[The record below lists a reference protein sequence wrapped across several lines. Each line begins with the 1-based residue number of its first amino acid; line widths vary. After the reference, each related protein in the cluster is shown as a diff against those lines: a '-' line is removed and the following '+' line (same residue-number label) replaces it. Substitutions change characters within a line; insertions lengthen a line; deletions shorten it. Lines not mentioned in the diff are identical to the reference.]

1 MTKQEAI
8 KHLEFLKIAAE
19 IQAKPERVET
29 EALDM
34 AIEVLKGTKAF
45 CEIRFDKD
53 EMQRSVDNAKE
64 EIKEGIIAGFIDD
77 MNEIHQKLWDV
88 DISAPNILEY
98 REHYKQIQDIRKV
111 VSEKLKKYQEVE
123 SEEKE

>member
-1 MTKQEAI
+1 MKKEEAI

-45 CEIRFDKD
+45 CEIRYDKD
-53 EMQRSVDNAKE
+53 ELERLVYEAKE
-64 EIKEGIIAGFIDD
+64 EIKTGIIAVFIDD
-77 MNEIHQKLWDV
+77 LKEIYEKLWDV
-88 DISAPNILEY
+88 KISAPNIIEHG
-98 REHYKQIQDIRKV
+98 EHYKQIQDITADV
-111 VSEKLKKYQEVE
+111 EEKLKKYQEAGR
-123 SEEKE
+123 EET